1 MKIVASIY
9 LAGIKAIGTR
19 SRKFLALYNFY
30 LISLAAID
38 GLGLLL
44 LARLLTDAKVDSD
57 FSFQSTV
64 VLIVFLFI
72 LKSVLAMTGMH
83 LGLKEFAK
91 IEMELGKRNFSNL
104 LGESWLG
111 QRNSISS
118 DYFNSVDRG
127 PKELAIGIFLSIS
140 TIIAE
145 LASITV
151 IVIVIFVAQPLTS
164 LVILVY
170 FGAATVFQHKLLARA
185 AADAGLVAIKRLN
198 TTYQILQDVSELSK
212 LLKVQPSLTLESH
225 LNGEREKLAKAR
237 NATWFYSALPRYVL
251 EGILGIG
258 FVLVAFVTYLANG
271 SAAVYT
277 AVGFFAVAGFR
288 LLPSINRIQ
297 GMLFGIMSVTG
308 LARLGAGSLLPSQRV
323 LPHNSA
329 IPVSANTLAEFDN
342 VSFEFPDSD
351 TETLKQLTFSMIK
364 GKQYAI
370 VGKSGA
376 GKSTLLDLL
385 LGVLEPT
392 EGNVLID
399 RSTTR
404 IGFVPQDTFLF
415 YGTIAQ
421 NVALEWDDSVVD
433 FKKVADC
440 LTQVGLS
447 EFYAEEKR
455 AVPDQDNVLNMSGGQ
470 KQRIGLARALYRE
483 PRLLILD
490 EATSALDGETEVDV
504 MNQIGFLGGGITVV
518 IVAHRLSTLRNV
530 DEIIYLEDGLLK
542 NMCSWSELYEIN
554 SSFRKQVD
562 LGRV

>member
-1 MKIVASIY
+1 MV
-9 LAGIKAIGTR
+9 
-19 SRKFLALYNFY
+19 
-30 LISLAAID
+30 
-38 GLGLLL
+38 
-44 LARLLTDAKVDSD
+44 
-57 FSFQSTV
+57 
-64 VLIVFLFI
+64 
-72 LKSVLAMTGMH
+72 
-83 LGLKEFAK
+83 
-91 IEMELGKRNFSNL
+91 
-104 LGESWLG
+104 
-111 QRNSISS
+111 
-118 DYFNSVDRG
+118 
-127 PKELAIGIFLSIS
+127 
-140 TIIAE
+140 
-145 LASITV
+145 
-151 IVIVIFVAQPLTS
+151 
-164 LVILVY
+164 
-170 FGAATVFQHKLLARA
+170 
-185 AADAGLVAIKRLN
+185 
-198 TTYQILQDVSELSK
+198 
-212 LLKVQPSLTLESH
+212 
-225 LNGEREKLAKAR
+225 
-237 NATWFYSALPRYVL
+237 
-251 EGILGIG
+251 
-258 FVLVAFVTYLANG
+258 
-271 SAAVYT
+271 
-277 AVGFFAVAGFR
+277 
-288 LLPSINRIQ
+288 
-297 GMLFGIMSVTG
+297 
-308 LARLGAGSLLPSQRV
+308 
-323 LPHNSA
+323 
-329 IPVSANTLAEFDN
+329 
-342 VSFEFPDSD
+342 
-351 TETLKQLTFSMIK
+351 K